1 MNTFSAWHRET
12 LGKRAVDALEK
23 NNFTAAYFPDK
34 EAALKHALGLVPA
47 GASVGVGG
55 SATEKAVGFSAALA
69 KSGHT
74 VYDHGLPDLTPEQ
87 RAEYR
92 HKQLG
97 CDVFITGANAI
108 TMKGEIVNRDG
119 LGNRVAAMIFGPKK
133 VVIVAGVNKLVKD
146 LEEADTRI
154 NMVAAPI
161 NNKRLNT
168 NNPCLKIGECADCR
182 SPSRICNITTILHR
196 RPVATE
202 MHVLLIGEEL
212 GF

>member
-12 LGKRAVDALEK
+12 LGKRAVEALEK

-34 EAALKHALGLVPA
+34 DAALKHALGLVPA
-47 GASVGVGG
+47 EASVGVGG

-69 KSGHT
+69 KSGHA

-87 RAEYR
+87 RTEYR
-92 HKQLG
+92 HKQLC

-133 VVIVAGVNKLVKD
+133 VVIVAGVNKLVKN
-146 LEEADTRI
+146 LEEADARI